1 MKNSKFNLAAVL
13 SSALMMLCV
22 SSCVVDEDFDK
33 VAFGDINTEM
43 TLLGEGVQLP
53 LGSVEPVDVKSIL
66 SANEGLKNF
75 LTPDENGDYS
85 IGYSGSY
92 SLDDALKTLDMSALK
107 DIDGMLFS
115 EQGKFKLGEGTQ
127 TTALAT
133 GIQVDADIEWTIGET
148 LHNVTLVGKDAL
160 SKIPDEFVSLDMVKF
175 SNTSVQFGITMENLP
190 DLGTDLY
197 LKNATIVLPETF
209 VLSDGSHVI
218 NIPDAKIVSG
228 QEILGKATI
237 AYVPGVDIN
246 SVQSIGGDVALSA
259 TLFASKPTVSEQLLN
274 QEIVLKTRSC
284 VGDGNFTDPGKIVIE
299 SITAKADY
307 TLEDKIKLDLG
318 DIPAEFK
325 GDNVV
330 LDLSP
335 LMNLCVS
342 TNLNVPIKGEVSL
355 TPVYGGVADNSKAIV
370 VSNVMIPVSEHP
382 SQMASLIYS
391 IGERAAQTNGVQARP
406 CNLGNLLRKIPDSI
420 EVSLKAGVDAQKQC
434 VFHPDA
440 EYACTLEYEM
450 KAPLQPGKDFCIN
463 LTPNDISL
471 AGASSYLSMLSGVVM
486 GLKGEVESTLPLGVT
501 LQIQLLDSAQKL
513 IAGGDDLTLRIKPSV
528 GGEPAR
534 SDMNLLLSLKER
546 AGEIAALRIKAV
558 IDAEQGAACLNESD
572 YIKVDDLVLVLP
584 EGLTINPQIKK

>member
-1 MKNSKFNLAAVL
+1 MRKSNFNLAVFL
-13 SSALMMLCV
+13 SSALLLGAT
-22 SSCVVDEDFDK
+22 SCVVDGDFDK

-85 IGYSGSY
+85 IGYTGSY

-107 DIDGMLFS
+107 DIDGVLFS
-115 EQGKFKLGEGTQ
+115 EQGKFKLGEGTL
-127 TTALAT
+127 TNALT
-133 GIQVDADIEWTIGET
+133 KGIQVDADIEWTIGET
-148 LHNVTLVGKDAL
+148 LHNVTLVSADVL
-160 SKIPDEFVSLDMVKF
+160 NSIPDEFVSLDMVKF
-175 SNTSVQFGITMENLP
+175 SNTSVQFGITMEDLP
-190 DLGTDLY
+190 NLGTDLY

-228 QEILGKATI
+228 REIMGKATI

-246 SVQSIGGDVALSA
+246 SVHSIGGDVVLNA
-259 TLFASKPTVSEQLLN
+259 TIFASKPTVSEELLN
-274 QEIVLKTRSC
+274 KEIVLKTRSC

-299 SITAKADY
+299 SITAKVDY
-307 TLEDKIKLDLG
+307 TLEEKIKLDLG
-318 DIPAEFK
+318 DIPTEFK

-342 TNLNVPIKGEVSL
+342 TNLNVPIVGEVSL

-434 VFHPDA
+434 VFHPEA

-471 AGASSYLSMLSGVVM
+471 AGASSYLSMLSGVVL

-501 LQIQLLDSAQKL
+501 LQVQLLDAAENI

-528 GGEPAR
+528 GGAPTR

-546 AGEIAALRIKAV
+546 AGEIAALRIKAM

-572 YIKVDDLVLVLP
+572 YIKIDDLVLLLP